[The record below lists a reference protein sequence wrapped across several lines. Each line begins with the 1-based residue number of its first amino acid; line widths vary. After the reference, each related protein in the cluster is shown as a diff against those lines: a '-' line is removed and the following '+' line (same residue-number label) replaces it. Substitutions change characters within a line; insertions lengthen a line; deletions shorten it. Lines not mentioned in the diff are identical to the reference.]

1 MLNCGRDDHGQDF
14 GYFCLIQLNYGS
26 GKNRYVALENWSY
39 IWKKSKNNPSL
50 DNDLRRRLNVS
61 PFDAAEVE
69 WFWFITK
76 KT

>member
-1 MLNCGRDDHGQDF
+1 MTTVKTLVISALFGQKRFASARELALN
-14 GYFCLIQLNYGS
+14 L
-26 GKNRYVALENWSY
+26 
-39 IWKKSKNNPSL
+39 KKCKNNPSL
-50 DNDLRRRLNVS
+50 DNVLRRRLNVS